1 MVERG
6 EVPVGN
12 ALGRALSDELGPP
25 PLIGYLL
32 LSDRALYAYFP
43 DDPSA
48 TLPAPGQSW
57 RMPLAT
63 ISHVAPAR
71 EHGPPVLRL
80 EWVDDSGEGHHLIFD
95 LHVSAGDDPLKQRF
109 YDALVKAVTEAHT

>member
-1 MVERG
+1 MEHG
-6 EVPVGN
+6 EVPIEN
-12 ALGRALSDELGPP
+12 ALGRALPDERGPP

-32 LSDRALYAYFP
+32 RSDRALYAYFP

-63 ISHVAPAR
+63 ISHTGPAR
-71 EHGPPVLRL
+71 EHGPQVLRL
-80 EWVDDSGEGHHLIFD
+80 EWADDNGEGQHLIFD
-95 LHVSAGDDPLKQRF
+95 LHVSAGDDRLIQQF
-109 YDALVKAVTEAHT
+109 SHALVQAVTEAHT